1 MRRQDEAV
9 RSPGLRS
16 QVVLHRLQGAFVL
29 ASSVVSCVST
39 IQSIHQFY
47 SYLYLFV
54 AARLHRLLDLLL
66 VVLLLSVW
74 PRALPL
80 LLLFSLLLVL
90 THGAISLLR
99 S

>member
-1 MRRQDEAV
+1 MCRQDEAV
-9 RSPGLRS
+9 LSPELRS
-16 QVVLHRLQGAFVL
+16 QVVLRRLPVSFVF
-29 ASSVVSCVST
+29 ASSGVAGHGT

-47 SYLYLFV
+47 EFWYLFV

-80 LLLFSLLLVL
+80 LLPFSLLLVL
-90 THGAISLLR
+90 THGAVSLR
-99 S
+99 QS